1 MEHDDLNAAFGCSS
15 SSNTLPLALDLASFS
30 SSSNF
35 SAWYLLVCFFSI
47 NEAFAINPAIFSFYL
62 MALFL
67 VVDFDDDVALA
78 PYDLL
83 ELLDFAE
90 DLD

>member
-1 MEHDDLNAAFGCSS
+1 
-15 SSNTLPLALDLASFS
+15 
-30 SSSNF
+30 
-35 SAWYLLVCFFSI
+35 
-47 NEAFAINPAIFSFYL
+47 